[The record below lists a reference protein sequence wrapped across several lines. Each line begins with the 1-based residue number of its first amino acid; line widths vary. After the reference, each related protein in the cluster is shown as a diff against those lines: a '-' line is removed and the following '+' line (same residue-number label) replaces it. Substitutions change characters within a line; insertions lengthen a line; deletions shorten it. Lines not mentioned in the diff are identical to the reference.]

1 MSTLASLPAPS
12 MDGDLVL
19 PSDPAYE
26 ELRRVDNQMFDRRPA
41 GIARCASVAD
51 VVTALAFARET
62 GNDVCVRA
70 GGHSAPACRTARS

>member
-19 PSDPAYE
+19 PSHSEYE

-41 GIARCASVAD
+41 GIARCASVASQ
-51 VVTALAFARET
+51 VAPRTRIASSSLCIAAR
-62 GNDVCVRA
+62 
-70 GGHSAPACRTARS
+70 